1 MDTRLVTIACLI
13 GGHDDFIRRTRSRL
27 YLRCERCGRETAG
40 WAVGPAAARQHVDGR
55 LDQGAGGRQ
64 GAISAVV
71 AHFSQK
77 V

>member
-1 MDTRLVTIACLI
+1 MDTRLVTIECLI

-55 LDQGAGGRQ
+55 LDQDAGRQ

-71 AHFSQK
+71 VQFSQK